1 MAKKWTNEEFEAY
14 VHRLEAEA
22 QRDPAAYR
30 KKIVGWITLGYGF
43 IALLLLGT
51 LALLALMVSIMIAG
65 RFSAGLIKVAIILL
79 AFAATLLRSLWI
91 KVTEPEGVPLTR
103 DDAPQ
108 LFEMVERLR
117 QKTGAPAFSKL
128 LLTTEYNAAA
138 AQLPRLGIFGW
149 PKNYLIVGLP
159 LMQALSPQEFES
171 VIAHELGHLR
181 SGHAHFGSK
190 VYRVFE
196 AWERLAESG
205 TGMLASFANWY
216 LPHLNA
222 YTFPLRRQDEYEADK
237 IAAEAVGARVAAD
250 ALCAGRVRSSLLT
263 KSLWEPLQK
272 RLALESEA
280 PRHIFLE
287 QGRILRQ
294 ESSDPETDART
305 LRVALLEDTTFV
317 NSHPALKDRLA
328 ALGEDARVPEK
339 PTRSAAEAFF
349 GTNLARLTEILD
361 GIWYRATAQNWRT
374 GHAQAQVA
382 RNKFE
387 LLANRRQNGES
398 LTDEE
403 AYEYASGVEEYEGE
417 DAALPL
423 YRALF
428 DREKVGNQARFDVGR
443 ILIERDQPEGA
454 ALLEE
459 LSQRWPL
466 ATGAAMRLLQDYHKR
481 VGDEDA
487 ARQAYTRALRH
498 ADQVHDW
505 NEERSQLTPK
515 DRLIPHG
522 LSAEKVIELREKLA
536 QFEDLGKA
544 YLVQKYVVNFAEDT
558 EFLVLVIQLKKKSVR
573 MNEEGDITRLGE
585 AVAEVVPMMVV
596 PIYSRTS
603 WIRKPVEAIP
613 GALIYAA

>member
-14 VHRLEAEA
+14 VHRLETQA

-30 KKIVGWITLGYGF
+30 KRIVGWIALGYGF

-51 LALLALMVSIMIAG
+51 VALLALVASAMISG
-65 RFSAGLIKVAIILL
+65 RFSGGLIKVAIILL
-79 AFAATLLRSLWI
+79 AFAGTLLRSLWI
-91 KVTEPEGVPLTR
+91 TVTEPEGVPLTR

-117 QKTGAPAFSKL
+117 QTTGAPAFSKL

-138 AQLPRLGIFGW
+138 AQLPRLGILGW

-190 VYRVFE
+190 VYRIFE
-196 AWERLAESG
+196 TWERLAESG
-205 TGMLASFANWY
+205 KGMLASFAHWY

-263 KSLWEPLQK
+263 KNLWEPLQK
-272 RLALESEA
+272 RLSQESEA

-294 ESSDPETDART
+294 ESSDPTTDART
-305 LRVALLEDTTFV
+305 LRIALLEDTTFV

-328 ALGEDARVPEK
+328 ALGEEARVPEK

-349 GTNLARLTEILD
+349 GNNLARLTEILD
-361 GIWYRATAQNWRT
+361 GIWYRSASVGWRK
-374 GHAQAQVA
+374 GHEEALAA
-382 RNKFE
+382 RNKFDV
-387 LLANRRQNGES
+387 LVTRRGNGAVF
-398 LTDEE
+398 TDEE
-403 AYEYASGVEEYEGE
+403 AYEYASGVEEYESE
-417 DAALPL
+417 DAALPH

-428 DREKVGNQARFDVGR
+428 ASEKVGNQARFDVGR
-443 ILIERDQPEGA
+443 ILIERDEPEGA

-466 ATGAAMRLLQDYHKR
+466 ATGAAMRLLRNYHKR

-498 ADQVHDW
+498 ADQVQDW
-505 NEERSQLTPK
+505 NQERSQLTSK
-515 DRLIPHG
+515 DTLIAHG
-522 LSAEKVIELREKLA
+522 LSAEKVVELRETLA

-544 YLVQKYVVNFAEDT
+544 YLVQKQVVNFAEDT
-558 EFLVLVIQLKKKSVR
+558 EFLILVVQLKKKSMR
-573 MNEEGDITRLGE
+573 MNEEGDWRKLLTAVDE
-585 AVAEVVPMMVV
+585 AVPMMVV
-596 PIYSRTS
+596 PIYSSYS
-603 WIRKPVEAIP
+603 WIRKAVEAIP
-613 GALIYAA
+613 SALIYAA